1 MSVKMYQVIA
11 LNSVLRMLYFFFC
24 KEFEFSLLK
33 LRLE

>member
-11 LNSVLRMLYFFFC
+11 LNSVFRMLYFFC

-33 LRLE
+33 LRLQ